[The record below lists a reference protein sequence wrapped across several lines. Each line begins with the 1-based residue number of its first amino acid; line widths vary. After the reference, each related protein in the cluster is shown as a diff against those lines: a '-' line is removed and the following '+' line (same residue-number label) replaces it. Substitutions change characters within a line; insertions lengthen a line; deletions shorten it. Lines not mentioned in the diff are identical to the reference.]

1 MKHLRRLAIAIG
13 FVALAAIVIISCRKE
28 NSESVIPEGQQRVR
42 IRLSDNPVPY
52 QAVNVDIQQ
61 VIVQVIPD
69 SCLGSS
75 NGNGDRDHHHHD
87 ECYND
92 NEYRCS
98 VWDTLNI
105 RPGVYNLLN
114 LANGTDT
121 LLASGLT
128 LQGRINKIKLV
139 LGSNNSVVI
148 DSVSYPL
155 SLYGNNHTWT
165 ILVRGSDIQEITPT
179 DLQLWLDFD
188 AGGSIVKVSNNHF
201 VLRPRVKV
209 WLPAQ
214 TASISGKVLP
224 KDAGA
229 IVAAYTATDT
239 LVAIPDHRDG
249 RFKIRGLS
257 GTSAKV
263 FINATAN
270 NYKDTTILNVTLQR
284 GQDTNLGTITLHQ

>member
-1 MKHLRRLAIAIG
+1 MKHLRSLCLALG
-13 FVALAAIVIISCRKE
+13 MMTLATVIVVSCKKE
-28 NSESVIPEGQQRVR
+28 RSETTIPQGQQKVS

-52 QAVNVDIQQ
+52 QAVNVDIQK

-69 SCLGSS
+69 SCISG
-75 NGNGDRDHHHHD
+75 GDRRHHD
-87 ECYND
+87 QCYED

-98 VWDTLNI
+98 VWDTLDI

-139 LGSNNSVVI
+139 LGDNNSVMI

-155 SLYGNNHTWT
+155 TLWNNTHTWT
-165 ILVRGSDIQEITPT
+165 LLVRGSDVDQLTPT
-179 DLQLWLDFD
+179 ELQLWLDFD
-188 AGGSIVKVSNNHF
+188 AGSSIVRVTNNHF
-201 VLRPRVKV
+201 VLKPRVRIWV
-209 WLPAQ
+209 PAH
-214 TASISGKVLP
+214 TASISGRVLP
-224 KDAGA
+224 KAAGA
-229 IVAAYTATDT
+229 IVAAYTDTDT
-239 LVAIPDHRDG
+239 LVAIPDNRDG
-249 RFKIRGLS
+249 RFKIRGLN

-270 NYKDTTILNVTLQR
+270 NYQDTTILNVALQP
-284 GQDTNLGTITLHQ
+284 GQNKDLGTITLHQ